1 MDMENNQ
8 QKKYFINTTDEEV
21 AERLRKYGFPELP
34 KNGNKWVFV
43 NELPNQNIVFSDNDL
58 NGISFTNNLVI

>member
-1 MDMENNQ
+1 MDTKNNKN
-8 QKKYFINTTDEEV
+8 KKYFINTTDEEV

-43 NELPNQNIVFSDNDL
+43 NELPENNVIFSDHDISE
-58 NGISFTNNLVI
+58 ISFTNNLVI

>member
-1 MDMENNQ
+1 MDTKNNKN
-8 QKKYFINTTDEEV
+8 KKYFINTTDEEV

-43 NELPNQNIVFSDNDL
+43 NELPGNNVIFSDHDISE
-58 NGISFTNNLVI
+58 ISFTNNLVI